1 MVHVFSMHTDPFA
14 QPGSGDAGGMNV
26 YIARSVEAMLAADP
40 ALRIEVFT
48 LDFGDG
54 AAERSAA
61 PEHPR
66 CRVHYVPVS
75 GTRGAA
81 KNDLPKFTGGFV
93 QAAVEAAQWVPQL
106 IHAHYWLSGV
116 AALNA
121 AAHYATATAG
131 SRTNVPVLFT
141 PHTTAAAKDA
151 HRGANEPAEPGYR
164 RAEEGRIIAEANL
177 IIANTPVEADQLQ
190 GYYGADPSR
199 LRVITPGVDTSI
211 FCPVAGVHAENE
223 GSDTRS
229 RIVFA
234 GRPQP
239 LKGPHLLVEALG
251 LLPDDL
257 LVELDIIG
265 RSDSDYEQLL
275 LQRAAQLQV
284 ADRVHLRHPVP
295 ASELAQI
302 FRRADIVASPSS
314 SESFGLVALEA
325 QAAGAAVLASDVD
338 GLRYAVENHV
348 SGLLVAPRTPQH
360 WAAAIER
367 VVRAPRLRL
376 TLGAQA
382 AARARSFSWEQ
393 LKRVMPGAKPEWD
406 HRDVTASIYAHS
418 RDMDPVA
425 RMQHLDLFTWMR
437 GDILVKADKMTM
449 ANSLELR
456 VPFLDREVF
465 AVAETIPH
473 GLKITEGTTKY
484 ALRRAMEQIVPA
496 HVLNRR
502 KLGFPVPMRHWLA
515 GDELYGWAQDTINA
529 SQTEDYFDKQALLQM
544 LKEHRDGVSD
554 HSRRLWTVLAFMVW
568 HGIFVEKR
576 IVPNIEERDYP
587 VEL

>member
-1 MVHVFSMHTDPFA
+1 MSISTPPSCVSSETAARVVHVFSMHTDPFA

-81 KNDLPKFTGGFV
+81 KNDLPKFTGGFA

-251 LLPDDL
+251 LLP
-257 LVELDIIG
+257 
-265 RSDSDYEQLL
+265 
-275 LQRAAQLQV
+275 
-284 ADRVHLRHPVP
+284 
-295 ASELAQI
+295 
-302 FRRADIVASPSS
+302 
-314 SESFGLVALEA
+314 
-325 QAAGAAVLASDVD
+325 
-338 GLRYAVENHV
+338 
-348 SGLLVAPRTPQH
+348 
-360 WAAAIER
+360 
-367 VVRAPRLRL
+367 
-376 TLGAQA
+376 
-382 AARARSFSWEQ
+382 
-393 LKRVMPGAKPEWD
+393 
-406 HRDVTASIYAHS
+406 
-418 RDMDPVA
+418 
-425 RMQHLDLFTWMR
+425 
-437 GDILVKADKMTM
+437 
-449 ANSLELR
+449 
-456 VPFLDREVF
+456 
-465 AVAETIPH
+465 
-473 GLKITEGTTKY
+473 
-484 ALRRAMEQIVPA
+484 
-496 HVLNRR
+496 
-502 KLGFPVPMRHWLA
+502 
-515 GDELYGWAQDTINA
+515 
-529 SQTEDYFDKQALLQM
+529 
-544 LKEHRDGVSD
+544 
-554 HSRRLWTVLAFMVW
+554 
-568 HGIFVEKR
+568 
-576 IVPNIEERDYP
+576 
-587 VEL
+587 

>member
-1 MVHVFSMHTDPFA
+1 MVHLFSMHTDPFA

-81 KNDLPKFTGGFV
+81 KNDLPKFTGGFA

-164 RAEEGRIIAEANL
+164 RAEEGRIIVEANL

-234 GRPQP
+234 GRSQP

-284 ADRVHLRHPVP
+284 ADRVHLRPPVP

-360 WAAAIER
+360 WAVAIER

-382 AARARSFSWEQ
+382 AARARSFSWE
-393 LKRVMPGAKPEWD
+393 A
-406 HRDVTASIYAHS
+406 TAQKTLAAYADALS
-418 RDMDPVA
+418 
-425 RMQHLDLFTWMR
+425 
-437 GDILVKADKMTM
+437 
-449 ANSLELR
+449 
-456 VPFLDREVF
+456 
-465 AVAETIPH
+465 AV
-473 GLKITEGTTKY
+473 
-484 ALRRAMEQIVPA
+484 
-496 HVLNRR
+496 
-502 KLGFPVPMRHWLA
+502 
-515 GDELYGWAQDTINA
+515 
-529 SQTEDYFDKQALLQM
+529 S
-544 LKEHRDGVSD
+544 
-554 HSRRLWTVLAFMVW
+554 
-568 HGIFVEKR
+568 
-576 IVPNIEERDYP
+576 
-587 VEL
+587 

>member
-75 GTRGAA
+75 GTREAT
-81 KNDLPKFTGGFV
+81 KNDLPKFTGGFA

-131 SRTNVPVLFT
+131 RRTNVPVLFT

-360 WAAAIER
+360 WAVAIER
-367 VVRAPRLRL
+367 MVRAPRLRL

-382 AARARSFSWEQ
+382 AARARSFSWE
-393 LKRVMPGAKPEWD
+393 A
-406 HRDVTASIYAHS
+406 TAQKTLAAYADALS
-418 RDMDPVA
+418 
-425 RMQHLDLFTWMR
+425 
-437 GDILVKADKMTM
+437 
-449 ANSLELR
+449 
-456 VPFLDREVF
+456 
-465 AVAETIPH
+465 AV
-473 GLKITEGTTKY
+473 
-484 ALRRAMEQIVPA
+484 
-496 HVLNRR
+496 
-502 KLGFPVPMRHWLA
+502 
-515 GDELYGWAQDTINA
+515 
-529 SQTEDYFDKQALLQM
+529 S
-544 LKEHRDGVSD
+544 
-554 HSRRLWTVLAFMVW
+554 
-568 HGIFVEKR
+568 
-576 IVPNIEERDYP
+576 
-587 VEL
+587 

>member
-54 AAERSAA
+54 ASERSAA

-75 GTRGAA
+75 GTREAT
-81 KNDLPKFTGGFV
+81 KNDLPKFTGGFA
-93 QAAVEAAQWVPQL
+93 QAAVEAAQWAPQL

-251 LLPDDL
+251 LL
-257 LVELDIIG
+257 
-265 RSDSDYEQLL
+265 
-275 LQRAAQLQV
+275 LQRAAQLQM
-284 ADRVHLRHPVP
+284 ADRVHLRPPVP

-360 WAAAIER
+360 WAVAIER
-367 VVRAPRLRL
+367 MVRAPRLRL

-382 AARARSFSWEQ
+382 AARARSFSWE
-393 LKRVMPGAKPEWD
+393 A
-406 HRDVTASIYAHS
+406 TAQKTLAAYADALS
-418 RDMDPVA
+418 
-425 RMQHLDLFTWMR
+425 
-437 GDILVKADKMTM
+437 
-449 ANSLELR
+449 
-456 VPFLDREVF
+456 
-465 AVAETIPH
+465 AV
-473 GLKITEGTTKY
+473 
-484 ALRRAMEQIVPA
+484 
-496 HVLNRR
+496 
-502 KLGFPVPMRHWLA
+502 
-515 GDELYGWAQDTINA
+515 
-529 SQTEDYFDKQALLQM
+529 S
-544 LKEHRDGVSD
+544 
-554 HSRRLWTVLAFMVW
+554 
-568 HGIFVEKR
+568 
-576 IVPNIEERDYP
+576 
-587 VEL
+587 